1 MEFVLSAE
9 CCAIPFI
16 RQFTSLFDCSSQVL
30 GSYVDLAG
38 AQGLWV
44 IYADMTSNFLW
55 LECALIELGSEIY
68 HLRHHA
74 AANNTRK
81 RIASNNE
88 DYTIIH
94 DH

>member
-1 MEFVLSAE
+1 MSDTNSSDDALLSL
-9 CCAIPFI
+9 
-16 RQFTSLFDCSSQVL
+16 SLFVCSSEVL

-68 HLRHHA
+68 HLHHHA
-74 AANNTRK
+74 TSSARK
-81 RIASNNE
+81 WRGNINE